1 MLGRITI
8 LHYRPQCWGRYS
20 IYGHIH
26 NAMVMLAGQ
35 LILMHYSWAS
45 YQQITSTS
53 ILSLLTNR
61 LENFLQSIINWRR
74 SFVEN
79 KFFHVSS
86 PIWYLTKSLK
96 TLKHKHIA
104 WFVVE
109 VNLVRKIY
117 TECRI
122 LTHDLLLAS
131 QMLYQPS

>member
-1 MLGRITI
+1 M
-8 LHYRPQCWGRYS
+8 
-20 IYGHIH
+20 
-26 NAMVMLAGQ
+26 
-35 LILMHYSWAS
+35 
-45 YQQITSTS
+45 
-53 ILSLLTNR
+53 
-61 LENFLQSIINWRR
+61 
-74 SFVEN
+74 EN
-79 KFFHVSS
+79 KFFHVAS

-96 TLKHKHIA
+96 TLKHKLIA